1 MKYTFLL
8 ACLLSSGLLSAQ
20 YVSGVMQP
28 VGQMAKYDSLRFTD
42 KEASY
47 GATVTRADLEK
58 HLTIIASDKMGGR
71 ELGTKGNEMAGE
83 YIASQFARMGLS
95 KAAGLEDYYQ
105 PVQFDYTSWN
115 DISLSVNG
123 VDYKHM
129 KDFLSLPLENESRE
143 RLQVD
148 EILFLGYGISTEGYN
163 DYRKDVEDKVIL
175 IYRGTPRDSDGKEYL
190 GDASAWTIEKKLQLA
205 KEEGAKAVLIIDDQ
219 LQQRTSDNR
228 RALMRPQMTLGGNG
242 AKEVTT
248 ANAMYISTNILE
260 DMLGKK
266 YKKFIKVRDKIT
278 AKGKPKSV
286 KLPVDMI
293 MTQSIA
299 RSEVVGNNIIGLVE
313 GSDPKLK
320 EEVIIVSAHYDHI
333 GRRGDDINNGADDNG
348 SGTSTVLELA
358 EAFAQAKRVGDGP
371 KRTVIF
377 MLVTGEEKGLLGSFY
392 YSENPI
398 YAVANT
404 VANIN
409 IDMVGRVDS
418 RYEDNPHYV
427 YVIGS
432 DRLST
437 QLHTI
442 NEQKNA
448 EYVNLTL
455 DYKYNDE
462 KDPNRFYFRS
472 DHYNFA
478 RLGIPSI
485 FFFNGTHPDYHRP
498 SDTVEKI
505 NFEKMEAIGRH
516 IFHLA
521 WELGTRD
528 ARIVVDGK
536 S

>member
-1 MKYTFLL
+1 MKHSLL
-8 ACLLSSGLLSAQ
+8 LVCLLTSGILSAQ

-28 VGQMAKYDSLRFTD
+28 VGQMAKYDSIRFTD
-42 KEASY
+42 TEASF
-47 GATVTRADLEK
+47 GATVTRADLK
-58 HLTIIASDKMGGR
+58 NHLTIIASDKMEGR

-83 YIASQFARMGLS
+83 YIASQFARMGLT

-105 PVQFDYTSWN
+105 PVQFDYTSWD
-115 DISLSVNG
+115 DISLEING
-123 VDYKHM
+123 VEYKHM
-129 KDFLSLPLENESRE
+129 KDFLSMPLENESRE
-143 RLQVD
+143 SYSTD
-148 EILFLGYGISTEGYN
+148 EILFLGYGVSTDDYD
-163 DYRKDVEDKVIL
+163 DYRKNVEDKVIL
-175 IYRGTPRDSDGKEYL
+175 IYRGTPKDSEGNEYL
-190 GDASAWTIEKKLQLA
+190 SDASAWTIEKKLELA
-205 KEEGAKAVLIIDDQ
+205 KKDGASAVLIIDDQ
-219 LQQRTSDNR
+219 LQQRVSDNR
-228 RALMRPQMTLGGNG
+228 RALMRPQMTLGGSG
-242 AKEVTT
+242 AEEIST

-266 YKKFIKVRDKIT
+266 YKKFIKARDKIT

-286 KLPVDMI
+286 KLPVDMT
-293 MTQSIA
+293 MTQSIDK
-299 RSEVVGNNIIGLVE
+299 SEVVGNNVIGLVE

-348 SGTSTVLELA
+348 SGTSTVLEIA
-358 EAFAQAKRVGDGP
+358 EAFAQAARVGEGP
-371 KRTVIF
+371 RRTMIF
-377 MLVTGEEKGLLGSFY
+377 MLVTGEEKGLLGSYY

-418 RYEDNPHYV
+418 RYTENPHYV

-478 RLGIPSI
+478 RLAIPSI

-521 WELGTRD
+521 WELSTRD